1 VARHA
6 SDVETAWTGCGPG
19 YMGNKGGVGVRFRV
33 KDGEGDAG
41 ETFTYVSF
49 LYVFGATTEHPSVHA
64 VLSIAI

>member
-1 VARHA
+1 MARHA

-41 ETFTYVSF
+41 ETFTCVF
-49 LYVFGATTEHPSVHA
+49 LVCVGATTEHLSVHA
-64 VLSIAI
+64 VSSIAI